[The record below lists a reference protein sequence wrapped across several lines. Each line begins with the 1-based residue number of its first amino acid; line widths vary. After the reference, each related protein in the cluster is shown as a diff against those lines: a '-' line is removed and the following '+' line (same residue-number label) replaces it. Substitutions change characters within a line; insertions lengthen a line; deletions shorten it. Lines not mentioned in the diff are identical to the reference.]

1 MRLSVIIITRD
12 EEADLP
18 ECLDSVRPL
27 GAEIVVLDDAS
38 TDKTLEIARGR
49 GCSVTAH
56 PFKDYASQKQA
67 ALERASGEWV
77 LSIDADERVTPGL
90 AKEVLEVLAS
100 EPEPR
105 AFEVPFEVV
114 FMGRTLRFGG
124 LGGEHHVRLFRRD
137 SARFVGGL
145 VHEGVEVRGPVG
157 WLRSSIRHIPY
168 RDLDEYLAKMSV
180 YTSNAAR
187 KRRAQGRRFHAWHH
201 LLPFWEFLQRAV
213 LRGGLLD
220 GTPGIVY
227 AGLSS
232 FHTWLKY
239 LKLRE
244 LDRGSDG

>member
-1 MRLSVIIITRD
+1 MRLSVIIITRN

-18 ECLDSVRPL
+18 GCLDSVRPL
-27 GAEIVVLDDAS
+27 GAEVVVLDNAS
-38 TDKTLEIARGR
+38 TDKTPEIARSR
-49 GCSVTAH
+49 GCSVSGH

-77 LSIDADERVTPGL
+77 LSIDADERVTPEL
-90 AKEVLEVLAS
+90 AEELLAVLAS
-100 EPEPR
+100 GPECR
-105 AFEVPFEVV
+105 GFDIPFQVV

-124 LGGEHHVRLFRRD
+124 LGGEHHIRLFSRD

-168 RDLDEYLAKMSV
+168 RDLDEYLEKMSV

-187 KRRAQGRRFHAWHH
+187 KRLAQGRRFCAWHH
-201 LLPFWEFLQRAV
+201 LLPFWEFFQRAV
-213 LRGGLLD
+213 LRGGVLD

-244 LDRGSDG
+244 LERGSHD